1 MATQIKVWD
10 VFIRIAHWTLVI
22 ATVLA
27 YFSHG
32 GLLTLHRIAGYTVIA
47 LVVARIAWGFNG
59 GTYARFANFVPTPTG
74 LARYLG
80 LLLRHREPRTLGHN
94 AAGGAMIVLLLIM
107 LLAIGGTGWVLDS
120 PAYRDYR
127 PLNALHDGLS
137 DVLMVLIAV
146 HIAGVLHAS
155 WRHKENLIAAMI
167 TGRKSRR

>member
-1 MATQIKVWD
+1 
-10 VFIRIAHWTLVI
+10 
-22 ATVLA
+22 
-27 YFSHG
+27 
-32 GLLTLHRIAGYTVIA
+32 
-47 LVVARIAWGFNG
+47 
-59 GTYARFANFVPTPTG
+59 
-74 LARYLG
+74 
-80 LLLRHREPRTLGHN
+80 
-94 AAGGAMIVLLLIM
+94 MIVLLLIM
-107 LLAIGGTGWVLDS
+107 LLAIGGTGWALDS